1 MRRDTFTGMDASS
14 WKRLESLFSFASRS
28 PLYLDGESS
37 CFDLERLGEPVF
49 TDDCVLIKV
58 RILQHMQAL
67 CQDAAVQV
75 IDVDH
80 PCRKA
85 VLRMHFSQWESLG
98 RFCDTFRALWTQ
110 VRVKDEVV
118 ILDAVNS
125 PAWLAGD
132 VVYRDDDV
140 IHMAELFCGGFA
152 GWTQAGWML
161 KESGCPLRTDWM
173 LDLEASLQ
181 PCLEALVPGIVLA
194 DTAQD
199 ILAQDDAETLF
210 LNANVE
216 HHWWHG
222 IWAARPADL
231 AVCSPPCQPWST
243 AGSQSGLDSADG
255 RLVLLLA
262 DIFGVVRTPVVCLE
276 EVVGF
281 REHPDFR
288 IVMEAWADAG
298 YACLHQ
304 QDLQLAEL
312 LPTWRKR
319 SMFIFVHKTTAGQVP
334 EVLQHVPWAKVPR
347 PSLQGMKAYFP
358 VLPEALLRPCR
369 LDASTLAVYLDPWFL
384 PP

>member
-1 MRRDTFTGMDASS
+1 MRRDKFTGMDASS

-152 GWTQAGWML
+152 GWTG
-161 KESGCPLRTDWM
+161 KGDN
-173 LDLEASLQ
+173 
-181 PCLEALVPGIVLA
+181 G
-194 DTAQD
+194 
-199 ILAQDDAETLF
+199 
-210 LNANVE
+210 N
-216 HHWWHG
+216 
-222 IWAARPADL
+222 
-231 AVCSPPCQPWST
+231 
-243 AGSQSGLDSADG
+243 
-255 RLVLLLA
+255 
-262 DIFGVVRTPVVCLE
+262 
-276 EVVGF
+276 
-281 REHPDFR
+281 
-288 IVMEAWADAG
+288 
-298 YACLHQ
+298 
-304 QDLQLAEL
+304 
-312 LPTWRKR
+312 
-319 SMFIFVHKTTAGQVP
+319 
-334 EVLQHVPWAKVPR
+334 
-347 PSLQGMKAYFP
+347 
-358 VLPEALLRPCR
+358 
-369 LDASTLAVYLDPWFL
+369 
-384 PP
+384 

>member
-1 MRRDTFTGMDASS
+1 
-14 WKRLESLFSFASRS
+14 
-28 PLYLDGESS
+28 
-37 CFDLERLGEPVF
+37 
-49 TDDCVLIKV
+49 
-58 RILQHMQAL
+58 
-67 CQDAAVQV
+67 
-75 IDVDH
+75 
-80 PCRKA
+80 
-85 VLRMHFSQWESLG
+85 
-98 RFCDTFRALWTQ
+98 
-110 VRVKDEVV
+110 
-118 ILDAVNS
+118 
-125 PAWLAGD
+125 
-132 VVYRDDDV
+132 
-140 IHMAELFCGGFA
+140 
-152 GWTQAGWML
+152 
-161 KESGCPLRTDWM
+161 M

-319 SMFIFVHKTTAGQVP
+319 AMFIFVHKTTAGQVP

-384 PP
+384 PPNLPHTDSAVKQFRICNPAQQSKTFMAA